1 MSVRSE
7 RNEFRVARI
16 CVGTHSRK
24 IDGDLLAL
32 FSSQDWVME
41 NEKPSR
47 LSFVPKAKTFE
58 VMNTID
64 GIQIWRNPRFA
75 SEINAERID
84 NGDV

>member
-1 MSVRSE
+1 
-7 RNEFRVARI
+7 
-16 CVGTHSRK
+16 
-24 IDGDLLAL
+24 
-32 FSSQDWVME
+32 ME